1 MVAFVITW
9 GSLGRM
15 VDCLPHINNKI
26 ATQSQFAH
34 NHHEYYVC
42 LAQGDDHLHKC
53 ILLVLFF
60 KRHQEW
66 THTSQCPICN
76 DQYTCGIQ
84 CSLLF
89 TGKYYPLSKM
99 TEEEQQQLIDDHLL
113 FDKPVSPLLLASGM
127 ARDWPDA
134 RGIWHN
140 DPKNFLIW
148 VRLISQEK
156 IKHFYHH
163 EYYACIMNKYLTK
176 CSYPPS
182 FLSVSLTQVNEEDHI
197 RVISMQKGGNMKEVF
212 SRFCTGLKNVEQAMK
227 TKGQKRVLSTTMY
240 HA

>member
-1 MVAFVITW
+1 MTSTRDIQ
-9 GSLGRM
+9 
-15 VDCLPHINNKI
+15 
-26 ATQSQFAH
+26 QSF
-34 NHHEYYVC
+34 
-42 LAQGDDHLHKC
+42 
-53 ILLVLFF
+53 
-60 KRHQEW
+60 
-66 THTSQCPICN
+66 
-76 DQYTCGIQ
+76 
-84 CSLLF
+84 F

-148 VRLISQEK
+148 VRLLSQEK
-156 IKHFYHH
+156 IQYFYRH
-163 EYYACIMNKYLTK
+163 ECYACIMNKYLTK

-227 TKGQKRVLSTTMY
+227 TKGQKRVRLSTNVCIQYVSCMTCKWVIFGSITWLWDTTFLRKTFWDGWPCM
-240 HA
+240 HACIQSCRPPRKNCVVVTAVKPSIMHLN

>member
-1 MVAFVITW
+1 MYTVSIIFLKDIKNGLTLVNALFVMT
-9 GSLGRM
+9 STH
-15 VDCLPHINNKI
+15 VTFNN
-26 ATQSQFAH
+26 A
-34 NHHEYYVC
+34 
-42 LAQGDDHLHKC
+42 
-53 ILLVLFF
+53 LFF
-60 KRHQEW
+60 F
-66 THTSQCPICN
+66 S
-76 DQYTCGIQ
+76 
-84 CSLLF
+84 
-89 TGKYYPLSKM
+89 GKYYPLSKM

-113 FDKPVSPLLLASGM
+113 FDKPISPLLLASGM

-148 VRLISQEK
+148 VRLLSQEK
-156 IKHFYHH
+156 IQHFYHH

-176 CSYPPS
+176 CSNPPS

-227 TKGQKRVLSTTMY
+227 TKGQKRVFRSTNVCI
-240 HA
+240 